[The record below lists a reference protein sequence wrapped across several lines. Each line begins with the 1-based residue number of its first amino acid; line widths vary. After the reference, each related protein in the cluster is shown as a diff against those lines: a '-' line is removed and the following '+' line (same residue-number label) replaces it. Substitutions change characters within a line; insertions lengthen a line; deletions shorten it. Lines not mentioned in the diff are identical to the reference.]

1 MVPAGNKAKVF
12 LSVNHT
18 TKTLPHH
25 HHHHHHHHHQKV
37 VDQNTSL
44 ERIRN
49 LFREQGIIIFS
60 TIFPY
65 SLKLFQRLSL
75 VSQVSLEE
83 AWGREVLH
91 QKTKGP

>member
-1 MVPAGNKAKVF
+1 MVPAGNKAKRL

-18 TKTLPHH
+18 TKTI
-25 HHHHHHHHHQKV
+25 HHHHHHHQKF

-44 ERIRN
+44 ERIRT
-49 LFREQGIIIFS
+49 LFREQGIVIFS

-75 VSQVSLEE
+75 LSQVALEE

-91 QKTKGP
+91 QKTKGS